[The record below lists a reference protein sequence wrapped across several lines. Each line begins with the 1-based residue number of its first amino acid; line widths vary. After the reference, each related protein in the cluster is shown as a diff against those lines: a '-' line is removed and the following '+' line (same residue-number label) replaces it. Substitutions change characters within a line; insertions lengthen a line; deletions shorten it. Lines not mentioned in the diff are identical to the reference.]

1 MLAAMGL
8 RDKVAVVTGA
18 SRGIGKATAVE
29 LARHGA
35 DVVVTARTVDEPGP
49 LPGTLAETVAEIEAL
64 GRRAVAV
71 RCNVGKQED
80 LDALVEQTVAAF
92 GRIDVLINNAAF
104 VGAAAGKGA
113 RELSRK
119 EWDLIFS
126 VNISAPYWLT
136 MGFRPHFSPD
146 GGTVVNVTSVAA
158 EHRPVGVGSPGNPA
172 YGPTKAALNRVS
184 NLLATELLT
193 ERIAVVALDPGLVF
207 SATIEAMTPAG
218 RGMPPGHV
226 STAVPATA
234 IAHIA
239 ALDDPML
246 LTGDV
251 VDGVELVRRLGL
263 LETGL

>member
-1 MLAAMGL
+1 MGAMLAAMGL
-8 RDKVAVVTGA
+8 QDKIAVVTGA
-18 SRGIGKATAVE
+18 SRGIGRATAIE

-64 GRRAVAV
+64 GRHAVAV
-71 RCNVGKQED
+71 RCNVGKHDD
-80 LDALVEQTVAAF
+80 LDALVAQTVDAF
-92 GRIDVLINNAAF
+92 GRIDVLVNNAAF
-104 VGAAAGKGA
+104 TGGAAGKGA

-136 MGFRPHFSPD
+136 MGFLPHFSPG

-172 YGPTKAALNRVS
+172 YGATKAALNRVS
-184 NLLATELLT
+184 NVLATELLA
-193 ERIAVVALDPGLVF
+193 ERIAVIALDPGLVF

-218 RGMPPGHV
+218 SGMPPGHV
-226 STAVPATA
+226 TTDVPATA
-234 IAHIA
+234 IAHLA

-263 LETGL
+263 